1 MSESSG
7 GSKWYREDRLGMQS
21 SASEAEQEGEGLCTS
36 NPHHPGAGPLV
47 MQVPDHVGL
56 G

>member
-1 MSESSG
+1 MVQEKTGCWDS
-7 GSKWYREDRLGMQS
+7 RLLLRPS
-21 SASEAEQEGEGLCTS
+21 QEGEGLCM